1 MRQPFHVVGEAPVAI
16 LMIMYNI
23 ISLSIYIIY
32 IYIFIWY
39 QNISNVILNVII
51 SWVQEGCALWSPP
64 MTVSGSFEAKHQ
76 LLIVTSGRSNIGRA
90 RVARGVGIDCIRS
103 YWNIIPDFLN
113 YGFKLVDLIVLVVD
127 WLSHWLV
134 DASTCRSIALIPWL
148 KNAW

>member
-1 MRQPFHVVGEAPVAI
+1 
-16 LMIMYNI
+16 
-23 ISLSIYIIY
+23 
-32 IYIFIWY
+32 
-39 QNISNVILNVII
+39 
-51 SWVQEGCALWSPP
+51 

-134 DASTCRSIALIPWL
+134 DASTCRSIALIP
-148 KNAW
+148 